1 MPTSIFY
8 FLFFY
13 SFLPFNGGPRSAPI
27 LLDDDKSEVRV
38 SHLARGFDPARNKLT
53 ILKTEDGFVF
63 RIPLMT
69 FGG

>member
-1 MPTSIFY
+1 M
-8 FLFFY
+8 
-13 SFLPFNGGPRSAPI
+13 NGGPRSAPT